1 MKKTLMLGKIE
12 DKGRREWQRIR
23 LLDRIAESMNMNLS
37 KLWEIVESRG
47 DCMLESMGL
56 QRVRLDLATELKQ
69 S

>member
-37 KLWEIVESRG
+37 KLQERVEDRRGWHDIVHGITKS
-47 DCMLESMGL
+47 
-56 QRVRLDLATELKQ
+56 QTRLSD
-69 S
+69 

>member
-37 KLWEIVESRG
+37 KLQERVEDRG
-47 DCMLESMGL
+47 AWCAAVPGVANS
-56 QRVRLDLATELKQ
+56 QTEL
-69 S
+69 SS

>member
-1 MKKTLMLGKIE
+1 MLGKIE
-12 DKGRREWQRIR
+12 GKRRRGQQKMRWSDSIT
-23 LLDRIAESMNMNLS
+23 DSTDMNLS

>member
-37 KLWEIVESRG
+37 KLQERVEDRRVWHDIVHGITKS
-47 DCMLESMGL
+47 
-56 QRVRLDLATELKQ
+56 QTRLSD
-69 S
+69 